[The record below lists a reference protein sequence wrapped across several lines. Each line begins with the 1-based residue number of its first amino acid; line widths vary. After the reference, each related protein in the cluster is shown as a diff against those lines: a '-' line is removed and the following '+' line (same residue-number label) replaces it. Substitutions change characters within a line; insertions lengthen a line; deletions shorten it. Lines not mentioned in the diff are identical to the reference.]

1 MDVNGNIGIKRYLR
15 SAGCSSTIPKDNE
28 KISRRNI
35 SQGSVITRKRTVK
48 PKSVPK
54 LHTSSRSFTRNSSKS
69 SSATTG
75 DSSNQITGSRQTNDR
90 PSTIIKTF
98 DGHEINYQSS
108 YLQPVVRV
116 ARMERGEIEEY
127 LIPKKSKNPQ
137 RSTAKPLIS
146 VSPIR
151 FDHEESFIREISPQT
166 ANKAFA
172 KVTII

>member
-15 SAGCSSTIPKDNE
+15 SASCSSISKDNE

-35 SQGSVITRKRTVK
+35 SQRSVLTRKRTVK
-48 PKSVPK
+48 PESVPN
-54 LHTSSRSFTRNSSKS
+54 LNTSSRSFTKNSSKS
-69 SSATTG
+69 SSATIG

-90 PSTIIKTF
+90 LSTIIKTF

-116 ARMERGEIEEY
+116 ARIERDEIEEY
-127 LIPKKSKNPQ
+127 LFPKNSKNPQ
-137 RSTAKPLIS
+137 CSTVKPLIS

-172 KVTII
+172 KVTIF